1 MLGTIPLPPLPDQ
14 DLPTA
19 KRELETF
26 RSEAG
31 AILGEANA
39 ADDLSAPLA
48 VAAAEAEN
56 LTLAQLGNAT
66 MHIPVPEAPLDKYV
80 VYAFKLLKCAMGC
93 ERSLYG
99 CGRRHMVHPT
109 ASRVTLL
116 ASSSARSPQQCIPQ
130 HAVSPL

>member
-39 ADDLSAPLA
+39 ADDLTAPLA
-48 VAAAEAEN
+48 VAAAEAES

-66 MHIPVPEAPLDKYV
+66 MHCPVPEAPPDKYV
-80 VYAFKLLKCAMGC
+80 VYAFKLLQYAMGC
-93 ERSLYG
+93 EQSLYG

-109 ASRVTLL
+109 ASELLYLL
-116 ASSSARSPQQCIPQ
+116 ARLQDNLSNAYPNMP
-130 HAVSPL
+130 